1 MRQLFAALV
10 FAMAGCSLS
19 AASEDGLDELCRRF
33 STQLQQMTRLP
44 MSTVIQPFD
53 IPSSR

>member
-10 FAMAGCSLS
+10 FAMASCSLS
-19 AASEDGLDELCRRF
+19 AASEDGLDELCRMF

-44 MSTVIQPFD
+44 MPTAI
-53 IPSSR
+53 